1 MRRDD
6 DEEEVDDDD
15 EGGGYGTFIVTF
27 ASRMKTIASF
37 ILVILWAFRSCWWKT
52 FRSLRKGGEG
62 GRRREKGRKKR
73 GKRGEKREERS
84 TTPRLLLS
92 TCFS

>member
-6 DEEEVDDDD
+6 DDEEVDDDD

-37 ILVILWAFRSCWWKT
+37 ILVILCSSEGRAVRSATQTHKQGHSYYQIVT
-52 FRSLRKGGEG
+52 
-62 GRRREKGRKKR
+62 
-73 GKRGEKREERS
+73 
-84 TTPRLLLS
+84 
-92 TCFS
+92 

>member
-6 DEEEVDDDD
+6 DDEEVDDDD

-37 ILVILWAFRSCWWKT
+37 ILVICCMS
-52 FRSLRKGGEG
+52 EG
-62 GRRREKGRKKR
+62 RAIVSWPYR
-73 GKRGEKREERS
+73 
-84 TTPRLLLS
+84 
-92 TCFS
+92 

>member
-6 DEEEVDDDD
+6 DDEEVDDDD

-37 ILVILWAFRSCWWKT
+37 ILVILCRSEGRAV
-52 FRSLRKGGEG
+52 RSATQTAQTR
-62 GRRREKGRKKR
+62 
-73 GKRGEKREERS
+73 
-84 TTPRLLLS
+84 PLLS
-92 TCFS
+92 DLPQLISTVT

>member
-6 DEEEVDDDD
+6 DDEEVDDDD

-37 ILVILWAFRSCWWKT
+37 ILVICRS
-52 FRSLRKGGEG
+52 EG
-62 GRRREKGRKKR
+62 RAIVSWPNR
-73 GKRGEKREERS
+73 
-84 TTPRLLLS
+84 
-92 TCFS
+92 